1 MDFTNISKE
10 TPIHPYIECDGWFA
24 VCHRCWA
31 EIEPTDE
38 ICPKCNQIQD
48 WSWFWKNKKEDKE

>member
-24 VCHRCWA
+24 VCHRCWT
-31 EIEPTDE
+31 EIEPTDDM
-38 ICPKCNQIQD
+38 CPKCNQVQD
-48 WSWFWKNKKEDKE
+48 WSWFYKE